1 MIKTMDN
8 EEFTRI
14 RTEKRI
20 LIILSRTISN
30 KRIEARILIC
40 RIHKVQKITTKM
52 NILPE
57 DTMSFLKQYQL
68 CGV

>member
-30 KRIEARILIC
+30 KRIKARILIY
-40 RIHKVQKITTKM
+40 RIHKVQKITTKI

>member
-1 MIKTMDN
+1 MIKTMVN
-8 EEFTRI
+8 EEFKRI
-14 RTEKRI
+14 TTEKRI
-20 LIILSRTISN
+20 LIISSKTITN

-57 DTMSFLKQYQL
+57 DTMSFLKQDQL
-68 CGV
+68 CGM